1 MVDKR
6 LIEIDERFKE
16 SFLKRIVNRS
26 LVILLILISYLPF
39 WIIYGISD
47 LFFLIIRYVVGYRKK
62 VILDNLA
69 KCFPSKSKAERKR
82 IMSKFYRHFC
92 DFALESV
99 KMYSMT
105 PRQMARRLTV
115 KGMDVLNNFADQGK
129 SVIVLGMHYNNW
141 EWGSYLQTQAK
152 HQVLMVYNSIR
163 GNASMEKF
171 ILHSREKWG
180 GQSIPMY
187 RSVRAIM
194 EYMRK
199 GKPAILWLAADQT
212 PPPTTPFW
220 TIFLNRE
227 TPFFS
232 GPEKI
237 GIKTNQPIVFI
248 YLKKLSRGKYEAN
261 ISVLAE
267 EPNKLQPNEIL
278 LRYSRKMEEII
289 LKEPEYYLWSHRR
302 WKYTR
307 PENVELIN

>member
-16 SFLKRIVNRS
+16 GFFKRIVNRS

-47 LFFLIIRYVVGYRKK
+47 LLFLIIRYIVGYRKK

-69 KCFPSKSKAERKR
+69 KCFPSKSMDERKR

-99 KMYSMT
+99 KMYSMN
-105 PRQMARRLTV
+105 PRQMAKRITV
-115 KGMDVLNNFADQGK
+115 KGTDVLNNFADQGK

-141 EWGSYLQTQAK
+141 EWGSFLQTHLK

-163 GNASMEKF
+163 GNAAMEKF

-180 GQSIPMY
+180 GESIPMY

-237 GIKTNQPIVFI
+237 GIKTNQPIVFL
-248 YLKKLSRGKYEAN
+248 YVKKLERGKYEAN
-261 ISVLAE
+261 FSTLAE

-278 LRYSRKMEEII
+278 LRYSHKMEEII
-289 LKEPEYYLWSHRR
+289 VKEPEYYLWSHRR